1 MVYGH
6 GCHMDAWRIKNASA
20 PGSQR
25 FRPGISV
32 FRYDPVKPAS
42 DHPLCGQHTER
53 AAPPFLRMSR
63 LDRTCQFCSLFC
75 SGCNEKADYMETLPV
90 GQLLLAFTLILI
102 FIHLFQYIRAGQNK
116 ADRILLLGLLTSI
129 ICTCVEGISVYFVT
143 SLSGIFMGIG
153 MLILLLSTL

>member
-42 DHPLCGQHTER
+42 DHPYADSIQKEQHHR
-53 AAPPFLRMSR
+53 SYACLGWIALANFAACSVLAVTKKQIIWKRFPLGS
-63 LDRTCQFCSLFC
+63 CSLHLHL
-75 SGCNEKADYMETLPV
+75 SLYLY
-90 GQLLLAFTLILI
+90 I
-102 FIHLFQYIRAGQNK
+102 FSIYTGRA
-116 ADRILLLGLLTSI
+116 
-129 ICTCVEGISVYFVT
+129 E
-143 SLSGIFMGIG
+143 
-153 MLILLLSTL
+153 